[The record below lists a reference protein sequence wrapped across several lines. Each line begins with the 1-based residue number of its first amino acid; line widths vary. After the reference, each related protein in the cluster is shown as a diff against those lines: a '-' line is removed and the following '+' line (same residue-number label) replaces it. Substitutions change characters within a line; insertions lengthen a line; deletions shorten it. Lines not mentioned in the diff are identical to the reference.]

1 MATLTLEVRSA
12 ADGSIGSVDLVIEIV
27 PVGGRGA
34 RLAQTVAVATGRV
47 REIRD
52 LSPGPWEVRVVTPAG
67 RMISREVDIDDDGS
81 NEVVRIRL
89 DGPAD
94 DRPTRR
100 KPGSGRPRG
109 LFPDGYLTKSFPSP
123 GIRSLG
129 VPFGAGV
136 SDSVD
141 TRVRVL
147 RGPEIR
153 RASDDEALAAWTDL
167 ARCVEG
173 DLTPDRALRARA
185 VGSGTGPDA
194 DELVRFPGV
203 QEGRRIFAVATRGG
217 RRRLHAVPV
226 PFRIHGASGDVVLN
240 RDGVQDGRLTTRVAL
255 RDARYAGVVAYL
267 ANGDLAAA
275 TALLGRVGDDVRGEP
290 LDELAVG
297 ILRGKMASPLGA
309 CAAGYVLLGG
319 DFASGPSQNWH
330 EWIGNLCRMFD
341 WIPDGAI
348 IAARLMLLRAGTEE
362 EARSALGLLR
372 EAVLRGLPFYS
383 VGLGWLLGSMRH
395 FPDDPLLAAAASLIQ
410 RVAVGLD
417 MDEPFTTLDLGD
429 TA

>member
-1 MATLTLEVRSA
+1 MATLTLEIRSA
-12 ADGSIGSVDLVIEIV
+12 ANGLTKSVDLVAEIV

-34 RLAQTVAVATGRV
+34 RLAQTVAVATGGV

-52 LSPGPWEVRVVTPAG
+52 LAPGSWEIRVVTPSG
-67 RMISREVDIDDDGS
+67 RMISREVDVGHDGS
-81 NEVVRIRL
+81 NEVVRMRL
-89 DGPAD
+89 DGPTD

-100 KPGSGRPRG
+100 KPSSGRRRG
-109 LFPDGYLTKSFPSP
+109 LFPDGYLTKSFPSS

-129 VPFGAGV
+129 VPFGAGAG
-136 SDSVD
+136 SAD

-147 RGPEIR
+147 RGPETCR
-153 RASDDEALAAWTDL
+153 VTDAEALAAWTDL

-173 DLTPDRALRARA
+173 DLTPDRALRAMA
-185 VGSGTGPDA
+185 VGSSAGPDA
-194 DELVRFPGV
+194 SELVRFPAV
-203 QEGRRIFAVATRGG
+203 QEGRRIFAMATQGNL
-217 RRRLHAVPV
+217 RRLHAVPV
-226 PFRIHGASGDVVLN
+226 PFRIHGAPGDVVLN
-240 RDGVQDGRLTTRVAL
+240 RAGVEDGRLTTRVAL
-255 RDARYAGVVAYL
+255 HDARYAGLVGYL

-297 ILRGKMASPLGA
+297 ILRGKLASPLGA
-309 CAAGYVLLGG
+309 CAAGYALLGG
-319 DFASGPSQNWH
+319 DFASEPSETLH
-330 EWIGNLCRMFD
+330 EWIGNLCRRFI
-341 WIPDGAI
+341 WVPDGAVL
-348 IAARLMLLRAGTEE
+348 AARLMLLRASTEE
-362 EARSALGLLR
+362 EARSALGPLR

-395 FPDDPLLAAAASLIQ
+395 FSDDPLIAAAAPLIQ

-429 TA
+429 DG